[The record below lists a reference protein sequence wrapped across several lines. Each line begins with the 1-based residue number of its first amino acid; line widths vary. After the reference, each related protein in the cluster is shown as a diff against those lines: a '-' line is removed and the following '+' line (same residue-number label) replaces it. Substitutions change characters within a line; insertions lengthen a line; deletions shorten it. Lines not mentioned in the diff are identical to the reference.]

1 MKSGYENNIGNQ
13 TERWRRIGSAAV
25 AGEPV
30 GRLADHYS
38 SRRRGST
45 VFLALI
51 IAILVAVFGI
61 GPSMGTARQQATPG
75 TAVGHP
81 LVGTWVI
88 DPEIENPT
96 NPPSFNAFMADGTL
110 VNIGSD
116 GASVGTWEATG
127 PSTATMTF
135 SGLVQGESGV
145 YFIIRGNL
153 EVEEAGETLAA
164 AHSFT
169 LVSADG
175 TVLMAA
181 EGGGA
186 QGTRIH
192 AEPLEAVG
200 QPPPQFP
207 TWTPA
212 TPEVATPTS

>member
-1 MKSGYENNIGNQ
+1 MRG
-13 TERWRRIGSAAV
+13 GSVLLTLVAAV
-25 AGEPV
+25 
-30 GRLADHYS
+30 LLS
-38 SRRRGST
+38 S
-45 VFLALI
+45 I
-51 IAILVAVFGI
+51 
-61 GPSMGTARQQATPG
+61 GTAAQQATPAA
-75 TAVGHP
+75 TVGHP
-81 LVGTWVI
+81 LVGTWVV
-88 DPEIENPT
+88 DSEIENPT

-127 PSTATMTF
+127 PRTATMTF
-135 SGLVQGESGV
+135 AGLVQGESGV

-153 EVEEAGETLAA
+153 EVDEAGETLAA
-164 AHSFT
+164 IHSFT

-186 QGTRIH
+186 QTTRIH

-200 QPPPQFP
+200 QPLPGMP

-212 TPEVATPTS
+212 TPQAGTPTA